1 MNFNQATCCTS
12 MIDVSNFVSEQIIK
26 LFILNL
32 RNEEEVGSA
41 LKKCGIP
48 REEIYV
54 ITKVHV

>member
-1 MNFNQATCCTS
+1 MREQLNQVWSTVA
-12 MIDVSNFVSEQIIK
+12 
-26 LFILNL
+26 LFSVDLDRF

-54 ITKVHV
+54 TTKVCS